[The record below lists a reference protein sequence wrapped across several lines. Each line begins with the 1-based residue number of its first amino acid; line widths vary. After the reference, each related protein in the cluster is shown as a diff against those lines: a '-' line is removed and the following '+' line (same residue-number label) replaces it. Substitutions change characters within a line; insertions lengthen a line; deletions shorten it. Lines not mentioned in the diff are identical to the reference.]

1 MARSC
6 WTGQLGDS
14 VCDIALHS
22 HPKLQRSCWTRSDCE
37 SQVLVLSSFIA
48 EQLCRP
54 HPGLCR
60 FARGFPNLP

>member
-48 EQLCRP
+48 EQPCRP

-60 FARGFPNLP
+60 FARGFRNLS